1 MESKRQRNVAAKVE
15 NGIYKIK
22 KFARVAEINRQR
34 IYGNFAI
41 AVFTG
46 SLRIDCQGASTERV
60 SEVSVLPRS
69 RRPMLAPFPT
79 STMTAFSESHSP
91 VL

>member
-60 SEVSVLPRS
+60 SEVSVPATIAASDARAIPS
-69 RRPMLAPFPT
+69 A
-79 STMTAFSESHSP
+79 
-91 VL
+91 